1 MNATLLNDRVGQWID
16 PQSGAHRT
24 HQSVMQDMAQKRV
37 VLLGETHDRYDIHR
51 WQMHICASLLALR
64 DDLAVGFEMFP
75 RRLQP
80 VLDEWVEGKLDA
92 ETFLE
97 RVDWGKVWG
106 FAADLYWP
114 LFHFCREFRVKM
126 LALNCRR
133 DLVTR
138 VGKEGWDAILE
149 EERDGLTPARPA
161 SLAHREHLLLLTN
174 GGPPA
179 MQGKSADAPEF
190 DRFVRA
196 QQTWDRAFACNIAAY
211 LNEKPDA
218 LVVGI
223 IGRGHMEYGFGTPDQ
238 LDDLGI
244 DQVGTLLT
252 EDASEAPS
260 APEIADMPAIADAVF
275 GLAAS

>member
-1 MNATLLNDRVGQWID
+1 MSAETGALRPGQWFD
-16 PQSGAHRT
+16 PRSTHART
-24 HQSVMQDMAQKRV
+24 HQSVMHDVAKKRV

-51 WQMHICASLLALR
+51 WQVNVSASLLALH

-80 VLDEWVEGKLDA
+80 VLDEWVAGKLDA
-92 ETFLE
+92 EQFLE
-97 RVDWGKVWG
+97 RVEWGKVWG

-114 LFHFCREFRVKM
+114 LFHFCREFNVKM

-138 VGKEGWDAILE
+138 VGKEGWDAIPVD
-149 EERDGLTPARPA
+149 ERDALTPARPA
-161 SLAHREHLLLLTN
+161 SIAHREHLLRLTN

-211 LNEKPDA
+211 LNEKPEA

-244 DQVGTLLT
+244 VQVAVLVTQDCGDVGALPPK
-252 EDASEAPS
+252 SN
-260 APEIADMPAIADAVF
+260 IADAVF
-275 GLAAS
+275 ALRAS

>member
-1 MNATLLNDRVGQWID
+1 
-16 PQSGAHRT
+16 
-24 HQSVMQDMAQKRV
+24 
-37 VLLGETHDRYDIHR
+37 
-51 WQMHICASLLALR
+51 
-64 DDLAVGFEMFP
+64 
-75 RRLQP
+75 
-80 VLDEWVEGKLDA
+80 
-92 ETFLE
+92 
-97 RVDWGKVWG
+97 
-106 FAADLYWP
+106 
-114 LFHFCREFRVKM
+114 M

-138 VGKEGWDAILE
+138 VGKEGWDAIPQ

-161 SLAHREHLLLLTN
+161 SLAHREHLLRLTN

-244 DQVGTLLT
+244 DQVGVLLT
-252 EDASEAPS
+252 EDASEASS
-260 APEIADMPAIADAVF
+260 ASKIADMPAIADAVF